1 MINMIVA
8 VDRKL
13 GIGCNDKLLARIKP
27 DMEYFKRVT
36 ANSVVAMGYN
46 TYMSFPKRPLPNRIN
61 IVLTSKDIEIQGA
74 QVVSNIEDLLN
85 TLESYKNEK
94 EIYILGG
101 GSVYKQLMPYAERLY
116 ITHVFDSFEAD
127 TFFPEINDEWE
138 VESVTADK
146 ENLFHEHPHVFAV
159 YKRK

>member
-8 VDRKL
+8 VDKRL
-13 GIGCNDKLLARIKP
+13 GIGCNNKLLASIKP
-27 DMEYFKRVT
+27 DMEYFKKVT
-36 ANSVVAMGYN
+36 ANSVVVMGYT
-46 TYMSFPKRPLPNRIN
+46 TYMSLPKRPLPNRIN
-61 IVLTSKDIEIQGA
+61 IVLTSKKIEMQGA
-74 QVVSNIEDLLN
+74 QVVSSIEALLEA
-85 TLESYKNEK
+85 LEIYKNEK

-101 GSVYKQLMPYAERLY
+101 GTVYKQLMPFAERLY

-138 VESVTADK
+138 VDSVTADK
-146 ENLFHEHPHVFAV
+146 ENLFHEHPHVFVV

>member
-13 GIGCNDKLLARIKP
+13 GIGCNNKLLARIKP

-36 ANSVVAMGYN
+36 ANSVVVMGYS
-46 TYMSFPKRPLPNRIN
+46 TYMSLPKRPLPNRVN
-61 IVLTSKDIEIQGA
+61 MVLTSKSIELEGA
-74 QVVSNIEDLLN
+74 QVVSSIEALLM
-85 TLESYKNEK
+85 TLETYKDEK
-94 EIYILGG
+94 EIYIIGG
-101 GSVYKQLMPYAERLY
+101 GSVYKQLMPYADRLY

-127 TFFPEINDEWE
+127 TFFPEIDEEWE
-138 VESVTADK
+138 IESVTADK